1 MGFSTVLGSG
11 VYSLVVVPG
20 LLTVVASLVAE
31 HRLMGDGITNLESIL
46 KSGDITLLTKVCPV
60 KAMALQVVLYGC
72 ESWAIKK
79 AECQKID
86 IFDCG
91 VGENS

>member
-46 KSGDITLLTKVCPV
+46 KSGDITLPIRVHLAPHSSTLAWKIPWTEEPDG
-60 KAMALQVVLYGC
+60 LQSMGSLRVRH
-72 ESWAIKK
+72 
-79 AECQKID
+79 D
-86 IFDCG
+86 
-91 VGENS
+91 